1 MEEVIKVAFIG
12 IVGVVAAGWFKAHK
26 PEYGTVLILAIGFL
40 LFGFV
45 YREISVFFQ
54 RFSSLAQVLGESAAY
69 LNTLIKVVGITYICE
84 FAASLCKDS
93 GYQTLAGQI
102 EILGKLTIVLTGL
115 PILMAVV
122 EQIRGLL

>member
-1 MEEVIKVAFIG
+1 MTEVIRVAFIG
-12 IVGVVAAGWFKAHK
+12 IIGVVAVGWFKVHK
-26 PEYGTVLILAIGFL
+26 PEYGTLIILVIGFL

-45 YREISVFFQ
+45 YREISVFFGQ
-54 RFSSLAQVLGESAAY
+54 FRNLAGVLGESALY
-69 LNTLIKVVGITYICE
+69 LNTLFKVVGITYICE

-102 EILGKLTIVLTGL
+102 EILGKLTIVMTGL